1 MSQSNIE
8 AQITKSRILLCN
20 PYAYL
25 DENGGFSAVEL
36 STTPSTNYIV
46 PMEALIADRDSK
58 QNPYAHIEEI
68 QQSPVETSSK
78 QPQSFGE
85 LAKDAFKLYPEN
97 QTRSDSQIEQQVETL
112 KQLIWKC
119 RDEIGGS
126 NLPSDP
132 IKLLNPSLIL
142 EKLGFAIGRSSSL
155 GTFQHSGK
163 SYEVAG
169 EIDRDSNTIRLSDQE
184 PHISRNFTLAH
195 ELGHALMHAQ
205 TGLHRDP
212 RPEDRV
218 NFEREQVEKEADKFA
233 TFFLMPEKLVR
244 AEFKNI
250 FMVDEFIL
258 NDDRSYALNPSR
270 DEKINRQIQSR
281 RGLARLLAQT
291 DNYNGDHLE
300 PLCRRF
306 NVSIE
311 SMAIRLEE
319 LEIV

>member
-8 AQITKSRILLCN
+8 AQIAKSRFLLGN

-36 STTPSTNYIV
+36 SASSSVSEIV
-46 PMEALIADRDSK
+46 TLKADRSNK

-68 QQSPVETSSK
+68 QESLVETDNKPALLFS
-78 QPQSFGE
+78 E
-85 LAKDAFKLYPEN
+85 LAQNAFKLYSEN
-97 QTRSDSQIEQQVETL
+97 QPRNDYQIERTVESL
-112 KQLIWKC
+112 KQIIWKC
-119 RDEIGGS
+119 RNEIWGS
-126 NLPSDP
+126 QLASDP

-142 EKLGFAIGRSSSL
+142 EKLGFEIERTSSL
-155 GTFQHSGK
+155 GTFQNAGK

-169 EIDRDSNTIRLSDQE
+169 EIDRNSNTIRLSDQE

-218 NFEREQVEKEADKFA
+218 NFKREQVEKEADKFA
-233 TFFLMPEKLVR
+233 SFFLMPEKLVS
-244 AEFKNI
+244 AEFKKT
-250 FMVDEFIL
+250 FMVDEYIL

-270 DEKINRQIQSR
+270 NEKITLQIQSK
-281 RGLARLLAQT
+281 RGIARLLAQT
-291 DNYNGDHLE
+291 DNYNGEHFE
-300 PLCRRF
+300 PLCKRF